1 MNLQTP
7 PGATD
12 QPLADE
18 ADRTRITTALDTTVF
33 VEAGAGSGKTH
44 ALVGRISAL
53 VDSGVDIGSIA
64 AITFTEKAAGELRE
78 RLRKTLE
85 NHDGLGDSVAGR
97 RSTAL
102 DRLDAAPIGTI
113 HAFAARLIS
122 EYPIEAGVPPLITV
136 VDELRS
142 QIAFDRRWEQAQQA
156 LFNDPAADTALRVL
170 LAVGVTLDQLRNV
183 ARALDSNWDRLRTHP
198 PQQQVVPSLDAGPL
212 LRAAELVLEQKARC
226 SDPADKLL
234 ERFPVVEEWRTRLMA
249 VADSE
254 DLGQIL
260 DVLGSLPDKGYSKGT
275 KKNWGGDVAGVQQQF
290 KDLVEQ
296 RDQLISG
303 LVSPAVNTV
312 SAVMAEVLLDA
323 AVTRQRS
330 GELEYHD
337 LLVHARDLLVGE
349 TDAEA
354 PARVPLHQRYTHL
367 MLDEFQDTDPVQAE
381 IAVRLAAGIGCGPEG
396 WEELPV
402 PPGRLFMV
410 GDPKQSIY
418 RFRRAD
424 IATFLA
430 ARNRAVADPGSA
442 VATLQTNFR
451 STTSLLDWINAV
463 FAQLIEGNAT
473 IQPPYAALVPAPG
486 RPAWDDDAGPA
497 VVVIGRDGATPGENG
512 KVTAADR
519 NRQEAGEVAAAVRL
533 ATGTAGV
540 PGWRHQGGNKEG
552 YAQRALE
559 LKDVCIL
566 LPTRTALPYIEDA
579 LDAAGIEYRAEASS
593 LVYATQEVT
602 DLLLTLRTL
611 ANTADQA
618 SLVVTLRSALFAC
631 GDDDLFHWKQAGGA
645 WNLYAPVP
653 EGQETS
659 AVGTAMAYLRA
670 LHRELPVLTPAE
682 LLDCVAVDRRV
693 LEAATDTP
701 RYRDV
706 WRRIRFVID
715 QARAWSEATHGG
727 LRDYLGWAASQ
738 QEENARVKES
748 MVPETDLQ
756 AVRIMTIHASKGLE
770 FPMVILA
777 GAGSA
782 PRSSSAPA
790 LWDMDG
796 NALVH
801 FVGDVEARGY
811 ADAAAAEK
819 EFAEAERRR
828 LLYVA
833 CTRAESH
840 LVVSHYNGSSSSLSG
855 LLASVNDAELA
866 PDLDIPEELI
876 PLPKMASSAGPV
888 PEFEEWL
895 QQSNAW
901 SEQSSRVSRTSVTAL
916 AKGSGSGVGSEYGTS
931 VSFRSLAGVEEVL
944 PAFAGIPEEHGPIFG
959 TAMHRLL
966 ELTDLE
972 ITPSLSELAAGVAA
986 AAGLRNTEDLE
997 AYALSA
1003 LESVPV
1009 RQAAVR
1015 EHWLELPVMVP
1026 EGDRTVEGI
1035 IDLMYREDDGS
1046 LVIADFK
1053 TDVSVGPDQLAAYW
1067 RQLGTYARMIS
1078 RITGEAVSELVLIFC
1093 RAGGAEVLRRT
1104 RG

>member
-1 MNLQTP
+1 MTQQHPPAATNL
-7 PGATD
+7 
-12 QPLADE
+12 PLADE
-18 ADRTRITTALDTTVF
+18 ADRTRITTELDTTVF

-53 VDSGVDIGSIA
+53 VGSGVDIGSIA

-78 RLRKTLE
+78 RLRKALE
-85 NHDGLGDSVAGR
+85 NRAGLDASAASR
-97 RSTAL
+97 RNTAL

-156 LFNDPAADTALRVL
+156 LFSDPAADTALRVL

-183 ARALDSNWDRLRTHP
+183 ARALDSNWDRLRIHP
-198 PQQQVVPSLDAGPL
+198 PQRQAVPSPDLGPL
-212 LRAAELVLEQKARC
+212 LRAAELLLEQKAGC

-234 ERFPVVEEWRTRLMA
+234 ERFSVIEEWRTSLLA
-249 VADSE
+249 GSG

-260 DVLGSLPDKGYSKGT
+260 GVLKSIPVPAVGNKGSA
-275 KKNWGGDVAGVQQQF
+275 KNWGGDVASVRQQF
-290 KDLVEQ
+290 KDLAEQ
-296 RDQLISG
+296 CEQFISD

-312 SAVMAEVLLDA
+312 SAVMSDVLLDA
-323 AVTRQRS
+323 ALIRQRS

-354 PARVPLHQRYTHL
+354 PARMPLHQRYTHL

-381 IAVRLAAGIGCGPEG
+381 IAVRLAADGGCGSEG
-396 WEELPV
+396 WEDLPV

-430 ARNRAVADPGSA
+430 ARSRAVADPGSA

-451 STTSLLDWINAV
+451 STTGLLTWINAV
-463 FAQLIEGNAT
+463 FGQLITGNAT
-473 IQPPYAALVPAPG
+473 IQPPYAPLLPAPD
-486 RPAWDDDAGPA
+486 RPGVDDAAGPA
-497 VVVIGRDGATPGENG
+497 VVVIGRNGAAPGENG

-519 NRQEAGEVAAAVRL
+519 SRQEANEVAAAVRV

-540 PGWRHQGGNKEG
+540 PGWLHQGGNKEG

-566 LPTRTALPYIEDA
+566 LPTRTALPYLEDA

-618 SLVVTLRSALFAC
+618 ALVVTLRSALFAC

-645 WNLYAPVP
+645 WNLYAPAP
-653 EGQETS
+653 AGQETS
-659 AVGTAMAYLRA
+659 AVGIAIAYLRA
-670 LHRELPVLTPAE
+670 LHHGLLVLSPAE
-682 LLDCVAVDRRV
+682 LLERVAVDRRV

-715 QARAWSEATHGG
+715 QARAWTEATHGG
-727 LRDYLGWAASQ
+727 LREYLRWAAVQ
-738 QEENARVKES
+738 QDENSKVKES

-782 PRSSSAPA
+782 PKTSSEPA
-790 LWDMDG
+790 LWDAGG

-801 FVGDVEARGY
+801 FVSGIEARGY

-819 EFAEAERRR
+819 EFTEAERRR

-840 LVVSHYNGSSSSLSG
+840 LVVSHYSGSDRSLSG
-855 LLASVNDAELA
+855 LLASVNDVELA
-866 PDLDIPEELI
+866 PDLEIPEELA
-876 PLPKMASSAGPV
+876 PLPKVAASAGAV
-888 PEFEEWL
+888 PEFDDWVR
-895 QQSNAW
+895 QSEAW
-901 SEQSSRVSRTSVTAL
+901 ADQSSVASRTSVTTL
-916 AKGSGSGVGSEYGTS
+916 AKGSGARVSSDYGLS
-931 VSFRSLAGVEEVL
+931 VVFRPAAGTEEIL
-944 PAFAGIPEEHGPIFG
+944 PAFAGVPEEHGPVFG
-959 TAMHRLL
+959 TALHRLL

-972 ITPSLSELAAGVAA
+972 LAPSLSELAAGVAA

-997 AYALSA
+997 AYARAA

-1009 RQAAVR
+1009 RRAAAR

-1026 EGDRTVEGI
+1026 EAGRTVEGI
-1035 IDLMYREDDGS
+1035 IDLMYREYDGT
-1046 LVIADFK
+1046 LVVADFK
-1053 TDVSVGPDQLAAYW
+1053 TDVSVGQDQLAAYW
-1067 RQLGTYARMIS
+1067 RQLGTYATMIS
-1078 RITGEAVSELVLIFC
+1078 RITGEAVNELVLIFC
-1093 RAGGAEVLRRT
+1093 RAGGAEVLRGT